1 MAATS
6 RDEVETIPFDVD
18 ALVDLARR
26 TIPEFAGPLD
36 ISRINGGS
44 SNPTFRIE
52 AGGSR
57 FILRKKPAGPL
68 LASAHQVEREHRAMK
83 ALQDTDVPVP
93 RMRLL
98 CEDPAVIGTSFYIM
112 DFVEGRIFRDAR
124 LPGLTPGERR
134 AVYDEMNTVLARLHA
149 VDPEAVG
156 LGDYGRPGNYFER
169 QINRWT
175 SQYRAA
181 ESERIEEMEAL
192 IAHLPGRIPQDDT
205 SGIAHGDYRLENLI
219 FHSVRPE
226 ILAVLDWELS
236 TLGHPLADLAYN
248 CILYH
253 SSSETFGTLDGI
265 DDLAAAG
272 IPTEAEYVDAYRRR
286 TGRAEI
292 ADWDFYLAF
301 SLFRLASIGQ
311 GVFRRVQAG
320 VSDKSRS
327 TSLDTVRDRARRAW
341 AIANRSL

>member
-1 MAATS
+1 MSADGQESEA
-6 RDEVETIPFDVD
+6 PFDLG
-18 ALVDLARR
+18 ALSRVARHAV
-26 TIPEFAGPLD
+26 PEFAGPLQV
-36 ISRINGGS
+36 SRIKGGS

-52 AGGSR
+52 AGGAR

-83 ALQDTDVPVP
+83 ALQDTEVPVP

-98 CEDPAVIGTSFYIM
+98 CEDPGVIGIPFYIM

-124 LPGLTPGERR
+124 LPGLAPDARS
-134 AVYDEMNTVLARLHA
+134 AIYDEMNAVLARLHA
-149 VDPEAVG
+149 VDPEAVS

-169 QINRWT
+169 QITRWT

-181 ESERIEEMEAL
+181 ETERIEEMEAL
-192 IAHLPGRIPQDDT
+192 IAHLPGRIPQDQ
-205 SGIAHGDYRLENLI
+205 SNGIAHGDYRLENLI
-219 FHSVRPE
+219 FHPERPE

-253 SSSETFGTLDGI
+253 SSSETFGTLDGVE
-265 DDLAAAG
+265 DLAAAG
-272 IPTEAEYVDAYRRR
+272 IPSEREYVDSYRRR
-286 TGRAEI
+286 ARRTEI
-292 ADWDFYLAF
+292 VDWDFYLAF

-320 VSDKSRS
+320 TSDKSRS
-327 TSLDTVRDRARRAW
+327 TSIDTVRDRARRAW
-341 AIANRSL
+341 AIAGRSL